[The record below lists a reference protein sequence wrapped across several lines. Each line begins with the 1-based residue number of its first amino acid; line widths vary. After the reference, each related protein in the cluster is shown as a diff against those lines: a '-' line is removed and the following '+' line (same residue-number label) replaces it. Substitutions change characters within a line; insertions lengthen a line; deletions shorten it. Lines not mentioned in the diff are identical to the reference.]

1 MDETSATPEVSS
13 SEIDP
18 VKFTQ
23 EKLSE
28 IGQVWLDFAKG
39 RVETYKEKLPA
50 AVKKFIEPKDSMAS
64 GGASAESGAA

>member
-1 MDETSATPEVSS
+1 MDETTAPPEVSS
-13 SEIDP
+13 SDIDP

-28 IGQVWLDFAKG
+28 IGQVWLDFAKN
-39 RVETYKEKLPA
+39 RMETYKERLPD
-50 AVKKFIEPKDSMAS
+50 AVKKFLEPKDTMTS